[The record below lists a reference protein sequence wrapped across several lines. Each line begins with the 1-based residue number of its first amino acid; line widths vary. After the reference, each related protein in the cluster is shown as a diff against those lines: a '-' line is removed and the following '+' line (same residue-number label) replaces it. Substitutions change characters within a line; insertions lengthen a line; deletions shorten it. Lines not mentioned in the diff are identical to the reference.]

1 MKRNAIA
8 RIIIYSFIILI
19 LVSILLIGL
28 GIGMFT
34 YRVDNHTE
42 AYALGSGTIPAYEVN
57 DIEINWAA
65 GSITIETADT
75 DSISFSETGGKDSEP
90 MVYRQQG
97 NKLIIEY
104 QVPKVVFGFSSSS
117 SKDLVIT
124 IPQDWQGGKLTVN
137 AASAELTVNGLTTND
152 ISVNTA
158 SGDCTFT
165 DCSLSELELNSAS
178 GKVNYIGTLYR
189 LDCDTASGDITVVFD
204 NIPKSIEFDGVS
216 ADLELTLPADAGFI
230 VEMDALSGGFTSDF
244 ETSQRNGQYI
254 CGDGSCKIDI
264 DGMSGNVTIRKG

>member
-8 RIIIYSFIILI
+8 RIIIYSLI
-19 LVSILLIGL
+19 LFVLVSVLTIGL
-28 GIGMFT
+28 GVGMFT
-34 YRVDNHTE
+34 YRVDYQSE
-42 AYALGSGTIPAYEVN
+42 AYALGPGKIPAWEVH
-57 DIEINWAA
+57 DIEVNWAA

-75 DSISFSETGGKDSEP
+75 DSISFDETGSKNNEP

-104 QVPKVVFGFSSSS
+104 QVPEVAFGFTSSS
-117 SKDLVIT
+117 SKDLIIT
-124 IPQDWQGGKLTVN
+124 VPQDWQGGKLTVN
-137 AASAELTVNGLTTND
+137 AASAELTVNGLVAND
-152 ISVNTA
+152 VSVNTA
-158 SGDCTFT
+158 SGDCSFT
-165 DCSLSELELNSAS
+165 NCSLSELELNSAS
-178 GKVNYIGTLYR
+178 GKVNYIGTLYS
-189 LDCDTASGDITVVFD
+189 LDCDTASGNITVVFD
-204 NIPKSIEFDGVS
+204 NIPRSIEFDGVS